1 MIASKI
7 SGSDFSSFNAPNTGE
22 QSSFS
27 NKGYSKFLHKL
38 SKTGRVSLRRP
49 DIWAYDCR
57 APRAARLPSWK
68 PNCNTRNQLGESLL
82 GISGVM
88 PAGAIDSTQ
97 SFKTTSSFR
106 ASGGVWPVARVYF
119 FSGFKAHLSQ
129 SIHGGLWETDW
140 YLKGRVFLL
149 AAREGRSK
157 RGS

>member
-7 SGSDFSSFNAPNTGE
+7 SGSWFSGFFSHFMGE

-27 NKGYSKFLHKL
+27 NLDFSIFLHKS

-88 PAGAIDSTQ
+88 PAGAIDLTQ

-106 ASGGVWPVARVYF
+106 VCGGVWRVARVYF
-119 FSGFKAHLSQ
+119 FSGLKAHFR
-129 SIHGGLWETDW
+129 
-140 YLKGRVFLL
+140 YLTNRVFLL